1 MKKNGKRVSAVE
13 KTVGIVVHVLLACFF
28 LFCLTGLFLSVMAK
42 QTSDGAIK
50 LFGYE
55 MRLVVSNSMEKSET
69 TDVREYAIQD
79 IPIHS
84 LIFIETVPEGK
95 EKAWYDALKIGD
107 VLTFRYVYTKQE
119 TITHRIVE
127 IKENEQ
133 GGYTI
138 VLEGDNKNATTG
150 ALQQVIDTSQTNS
163 LNYVIGKV
171 TGKSIVLGYLV
182 TFLQSTWGIIFIVIV
197 PCLII
202 IFIEI
207 SRIIRV
213 IREKDGQE
221 ATATEK

>member
-1 MKKNGKRVSAVE
+1 M
-13 KTVGIVVHVLLACFF
+13 
-28 LFCLTGLFLSVMAK
+28 MAK

-221 ATATEK
+221 ETATEK